1 MNEHLKVV
9 IRLRTP
15 MKEPDNLFHLDAL
28 LAAMRVQEAEAL
40 SGAPVEPSEVQHD
53 LPVERYI
60 APSGEW
66 VFKAS
71 AFHLARESEVRM
83 WMQTG
88 RTDLTRFASD
98 RASGFVKMRAS
109 KPNLAGGF
117 FKSSAFHYPLVW
129 AELTAYCIGD
139 KARVESLLARCEQIG
154 GRRGVGSGVVE
165 SIEVQVVDQDECVWA
180 YRTMPQGAE
189 REMRGILFAQA
200 VRALRPPYWDRASQ
214 VAALQ
219 PLSF

>member
-1 MNEHLKVV
+1 
-9 IRLRTP
+9 
-15 MKEPDNLFHLDAL
+15 MKEPENLFHLDAL

-40 SGAPVEPSEVQHD
+40 CGRTVDPSEVQHD
-53 LPVERYI
+53 LPLERYV

-71 AFHLARESEVRM
+71 AFRLQRESEVQM

-88 RTDLTRFASD
+88 RTDLTRFAVD
-98 RASGFVKMRAS
+98 RAAGFVKMRAS

-129 AELTAYCIGD
+129 AELTAYCVGD

-165 SIEVQVVDQDECVWA
+165 SIEIQVVDQDDCVWA
-180 YRTMPQGAE
+180 YRTMPTGAE
-189 REMRGILFAQA
+189 REMQGIQFAQA
-200 VRALRPPYWDRASQ
+200 VRALRPPYWDRASH

-219 PLSF
+219 PLDY